1 MSVPKCLN
9 SWTQLTYAKSIPVIF
24 GIVLFPPI
32 PLVQFVPIHPITLLQ
47 TEPSQAHLCV
57 TWATVWTRNS
67 LHSWNRLNLHKF
79 EEYAIFIYLWLSRVF
94 YSNQNYQKKP
104 VLPISPRWQNLFL
117 SLPVQFPSLKPS
129 QPMYYGLILQ
139 SHILAP
145 SLKEANCQWIQNL
158 WTVSNITM
166 KQWVQYFIL
175 PFLKWESKP
184 VFVSKGHP
192 VPAHGIL
199 MICRNYQTEE
209 IPWSGYAP

>member
-1 MSVPKCLN
+1 MKQAEF
-9 SWTQLTYAKSIPVIF
+9 TQVWGICYFHIPVIF
-24 GIVLFPPI
+24 ERILLLTIMPPTSVCLPTT
-32 PLVQFVPIHPITLLQ
+32 PLPCLIEIKIQWRST
-47 TEPSQAHLCV
+47 
-57 TWATVWTRNS
+57 NM
-67 LHSWNRLNLHKF
+67 NNNF
-79 EEYAIFIYLWLSRVF
+79 ECRSSSFLWLSRVF

-129 QPMYYGLILQ
+129 QPMYYGAILQ

-158 WTVSNITM
+158 WRANISVSNITM

-199 MICRNYQTEE
+199 IICRNYQTEE
-209 IPWSGYAP
+209 ISWSGYAP

>member
-1 MSVPKCLN
+1 MTVSRGGLEFEIRKRKKETIIHSVSVPKCLN
-9 SWTQLTYAKSIPVIF
+9 SWTQLSYAKSIPVIF

-67 LHSWNRLNLHKF
+67 LHSWNRLNIHKF
-79 EEYAIFIYLWLSRVF
+79 KEYAIFIYLSFLKGYCSWQLCHPTSAAYPTTPLTCLIEIKIQWRSTNMNKNVECRSSSSLWLSRVF

-129 QPMYYGLILQ
+129 QPM
-139 SHILAP
+139 
-145 SLKEANCQWIQNL
+145 C
-158 WTVSNITM
+158 
-166 KQWVQYFIL
+166 
-175 PFLKWESKP
+175 
-184 VFVSKGHP
+184 
-192 VPAHGIL
+192 
-199 MICRNYQTEE
+199 
-209 IPWSGYAP
+209 